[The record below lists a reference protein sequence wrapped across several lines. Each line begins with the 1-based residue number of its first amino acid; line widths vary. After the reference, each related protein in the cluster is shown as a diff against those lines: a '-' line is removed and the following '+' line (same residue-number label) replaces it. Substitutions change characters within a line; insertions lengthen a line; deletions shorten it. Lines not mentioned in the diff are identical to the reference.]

1 MKADDTTWGGT
12 AGGAATL
19 APEAPA
25 VPEVPTVPPA
35 PDLSRPPRPAW
46 QTRPVGYVRALDGVR
61 AVAVGLVVAYHLG
74 YAGVPG
80 GYVGVEVFFVL
91 SGWLVCA
98 LLVNEHHRTGGI
110 RLGAF
115 WLRRARRLLPAVVVV
130 TVSTLAVAAV
140 ARPDTLAELRT
151 QAVAA
156 LGYHQNWRLILDQQ
170 SYFESAAGPSAL
182 EHLWSLSIEE
192 QFYLAFPLLAGFVLV
207 WTSRRRA
214 IALVVGVAVA
224 STVLR
229 MALASPGT
237 DPSRLYFGSDTRAAG
252 LPLGVALALFWTPN
266 RLRSHDDRR
275 FTLVLDVAAAAGAA
289 TVLWYALRVSETDT
303 TAFRFGFTAAQLGTL
318 VLIAVAVY
326 PAPTV
331 TARLLSARGLS
342 WVGKRSYGIYLVHW
356 PVIVFLSRAPG
367 EQPGS
372 TATVVVEVALVLG
385 LSALLYRWVEQ
396 PVRRR
401 GVAGAARHA
410 RDRLAAL
417 TARRD
422 RPGLALGLRVVAVV
436 ALLGGAALARVVV
449 GAEPPTATQPASVA
463 IGPGEATTTT
473 AAERAAPSPAT
484 TAAPPASSASSAPL
498 AMTPVPT
505 TTPPPP
511 APPPMPT
518 VTAIGDSVM
527 VGGADALAARIGPT
541 LTVDAAVGRQLVDAG
556 GIVADLAGRGQ
567 LGRVI
572 VLGLGANGP
581 FTGEQVD
588 ELFGVIGPDHT
599 VLLVNV
605 LVPRRWEGEVNDAL
619 AAAAGRHPNAVLV
632 DWRSVV
638 TAEPGLTESDGF
650 HLTAIGAERYADT
663 IVAAIP
669 RG

>member
-12 AGGAATL
+12 AGGSATL
-19 APEAPA
+19 APEAPV
-25 VPEVPTVPPA
+25 VPEVPPIPPA

-46 QTRPVGYVRALDGVR
+46 QTRPVGYLPALDGVR

-98 LLVNEHHRTGGI
+98 LLVNEHHRTGDI

-115 WLRRARRLLPAVVVV
+115 WVRRARRLLPAVVVV
-130 TVSTLAVAAV
+130 TVATLAVAAI
-140 ARPDTLAELRT
+140 ARPDTVAELRT

-156 LGYHQNWRLILDQQ
+156 LGYHLNWRVILDQQ
-170 SYFESAAGPSAL
+170 SYFESAGGPSAL

-192 QFYLAFPLLAGFVLV
+192 QFYLVFPLLAGFVLV

-214 IALVVGVAVA
+214 IALVLGVAVA

-229 MALASPGT
+229 MALASPGS

-252 LPLGVALALFWTPN
+252 LLLGVGLALFWTPN
-266 RLRSHDDRR
+266 RLRPHDDRR
-275 FTLVLDVAAAAGAA
+275 FTLALDVAAAAGAA
-289 TVLWYALRVSETDT
+289 TVLWYALRVSETDA
-303 TAFRFGFTAAQLGTL
+303 TAFRFGFTAAQVGTL

-326 PAPTV
+326 PAPTA
-331 TARLLSARGLS
+331 TGRLLSARGLT

-356 PVIVFLSRAPG
+356 PVIVFLARAPG

-372 TATVVVEVALVLG
+372 TATVVVEIALVVG
-385 LSALLYRWVEQ
+385 LAALLYRWVEH

-401 GVAGAARHA
+401 GVAGAVRHA
-410 RDRLAAL
+410 RDRLEAA
-417 TARRD
+417 AVRPD
-422 RPGLALGLRVVAVV
+422 RPGLALGVGAVAVV
-436 ALLGGAALARVVV
+436 AVLGGVTLTRAVVE
-449 GAEPPTATQPASVA
+449 AERPAATQPASVA
-463 IGPGEATTTT
+463 IGLSEATGTTSARPTTSAPTTT
-473 AAERAAPSPAT
+473 A
-484 TAAPPASSASSAPL
+484 PPLSSAPAAPL
-498 AMTPVPT
+498 TNPVPT
-505 TTPPPP
+505 TAPPPP

-556 GIVADLAGRGQ
+556 GIVADLAGRAQ
-567 LGRVI
+567 LGRVV

-588 ELFGVIGPDHT
+588 ELFSVIGPDHT

-638 TAEPGLTESDGF
+638 TAEPGLTGSDGF
-650 HLTAIGAERYADT
+650 HLTPAGAERYADT